1 MSSTKH
7 RGDKAPL
14 PAKRSPRFGL
24 TAWLV
29 VLTVAVTLVGLYS
42 VFTNSSASKRTDTA
56 LTYDVASPGPGQ
68 VAPPFTLT
76 DNTGREVSLAS
87 YRGKNVLLYFHE
99 GLTCPP
105 CWDQLTVLENEAQQV
120 KAAGIDAIVSI
131 TTDPADLI
139 GRKTRDMGLSTPV
152 LSDPDM
158 VVSRKYEA
166 NRFGMM
172 GTSRDGHTFILV
184 SPEGVIRWRADYGGP
199 PAYTMFVPVDRLLN
213 DLRAGLTA

>member
-1 MSSTKH
+1 MSSTKY
-7 RGDKAPL
+7 RGQKAPL

-24 TAWLV
+24 TSWLV
-29 VLTVAVTLVGLYS
+29 VLTVAVSLVGLYS
-42 VFTNSSASKRTDTA
+42 VFTNSSASKRTGTA
-56 LTYDVASPGPGQ
+56 LTYDVARPGPGQ

-76 DNTGREVSLAS
+76 DNTGRTVSLDS

-105 CWDQLTVLENEAQQV
+105 CWDQLTVLENEAARV
-120 KAAGIDAIVSI
+120 KAAGVDAILSV

-139 GRKTRDMGLSTPV
+139 GRKTRDMGISTPV

-158 VVSRKYEA
+158 AISRKYEA

-172 GTSRDGHTFILV
+172 GESRDGHTFILV
-184 SPEGVIRWRADYGGP
+184 GPEGVIRWRADYGGP
-199 PAYTMFVPVDRLLN
+199 PTYTMFVPVDRLLT
-213 DLRAGLTA
+213 DLQAGLKA